1 MALHIDSLLNNRYR
15 IKAILGQGGMGAV
28 YQGVDE
34 TLGIPIAVKE
44 NLFLSAEYAKQFQKE
59 AKILANLRHPNLPRV
74 GDYFYVENQGQY
86 LIMDFIEGEDL
97 RERIE
102 RLGLIPQSEAIVI
115 GAVICDALS
124 YLSCRDNPIIHRDIK
139 PGNIK
144 ITYTGEI
151 TLVDFGLAK
160 IMNDG
165 QITSTGARA
174 MTPGYSPPEQ
184 YGTGRTDVRSDIYSL
199 GATIYAAVTGTI
211 PEDALSRAT
220 GKVQLTPIHEIMPDI
235 NRKFEKAILKAM
247 EIEIEDRFQT
257 PDDFKIALLNAGNLP
272 NVLPLNLLIP
282 PPPVEEETTQIK
294 TDKRPYVEYATS
306 PYFLEPLNEFSKSQL
321 SSQQSR
327 HSKRNLLFFAIITIG
342 ILIFIASSVFS
353 YQQKA
358 FTDFLATVIR
368 NSPAITQPENI
379 LKPGLLENPEPS
391 TSPSVLGSNPTGM
404 MSTSTAQIESREN
417 YPLVGGGSNQI
428 LFTSDRT
435 NVNQLWIMNSNGTE
449 QKQLT
454 SLVDGACQPNWSP
467 DGRKIAFI
475 SPCQEKQLS
484 YPKAKI
490 YIYTMESGEIE
501 PMPKTMSGDFNPAW
515 APDGNRIAFSS
526 YRKGVP
532 HIFLYSFL
540 TGTLEELSDTRYAD
554 IQPVWHADGKQI
566 AVIRKIYFPHVWII
580 SDTGVTQYQFSG
592 NGNVYD
598 YWPDWAPDGGD
609 IIYTRSQESPD
620 IPWLVSQEYENRGKD
635 IATKIPV
642 KYDYIQRPILEGRY
656 SEDGAWIVFES
667 WPDGTNHDIYV
678 MDNKGANIMRLTTDP
693 GTDFNAVWRPNIQ

>member
-15 IKAILGQGGMGAV
+15 IKTILGQGGMGAV

-44 NLFLSAEYAKQFQKE
+44 NLFLSDEYAKQFQKE

-74 GDYFYVENQGQY
+74 GDYFYIENQGQY

-151 TLVDFGLAK
+151 SLVDFGLAK

-199 GATIYAAVTGTI
+199 GATIYAAITGTI

-220 GKVQLTPIHEIMPDI
+220 GKVQLTQIHEIIPEI
-235 NRKFEKAILKAM
+235 NRKFEKAIHKAM

-257 PDDFKIALLNAGNLP
+257 PDEFKIALLNAGNLP

-282 PPPVEEETTQIK
+282 PPPIEEMSLPTKLE
-294 TDKRPYVEYATS
+294 KRPYIEYATS
-306 PYFLEPLNEFSKSQL
+306 PYFLEPLNEFTRSQL
-321 SSQQSR
+321 SSQKSKVA
-327 HSKRNLLFFAIITIG
+327 KRNLMFFALITIG
-342 ILIFIASSVFS
+342 ILIFIAGTVFN
-353 YQQKA
+353 YQQKE
-358 FTDFLATVIR
+358 FSKFLANIVQPSEIAHESAGDTGPDNGESGITLTLPSIQES
-368 NSPAITQPENI
+368 SPTTI
-379 LKPGLLENPEPS
+379 S
-391 TSPSVLGSNPTGM
+391 
-404 MSTSTAQIESREN
+404 STATTQLESREN
-417 YPLVGGGSNQI
+417 YPLIGGGANQI
-428 LFTSDRT
+428 IFSSNRTS
-435 NVNQLWIMNSNGTE
+435 VFQLWIMNSNGTE

-454 SLVDGACQPNWSP
+454 NLVDGACQPNWSP

-475 SPCQEKQLS
+475 SPCRDKQMM
-484 YPKAKI
+484 PDDAKI
-490 YIYTMESGEIE
+490 YIYTMENGKIE
-501 PMPKTMSGDFNPAW
+501 PMPNTTSGDYNPSW

-526 YRKGVP
+526 FRKGVS
-532 HIFLYSFL
+532 HIFLYSYL
-540 TGTLEELSDTRYAD
+540 TDTLEELSDTRYAD
-554 IQPVWHADGKQI
+554 MHPVWHPDGKQI
-566 AVIRKIYFPHVWII
+566 AIIRKVYFPHVWII
-580 SDTGVTQYQFSG
+580 SDTGVTQYQFSV
-592 NGNVYD
+592 NGNVFD
-598 YWPDWAPDGGD
+598 YWPDWSPDGGD
-609 IIYTRSQESPD
+609 ILFTRSKESPD
-620 IPWLVSQEYENRGKD
+620 IPWLVSQEYEDRGKD

-642 KYDYIQRPILEGRY
+642 RYDYIQRPILEGRY
-656 SEDGAWIVFES
+656 SQDGEWIVFES
-667 WPDGTNHDIYV
+667 WPDGTNHDIYT
-678 MDNKGANIMRLTTDP
+678 MDVKGGNIMRLTTDP
-693 GTDFNAVWRPNIQ
+693 GVDINAAWRPTIQ